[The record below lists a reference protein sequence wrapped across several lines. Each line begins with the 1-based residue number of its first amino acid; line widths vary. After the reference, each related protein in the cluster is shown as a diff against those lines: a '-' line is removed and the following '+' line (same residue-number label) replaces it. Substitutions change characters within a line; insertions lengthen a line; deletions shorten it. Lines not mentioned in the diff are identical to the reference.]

1 MTTGRAAQEAN
12 DTANLV
18 RSYCAQAEQLLAED
32 RLDEARTIVKNALR
46 LAPRDPAAFNILG
59 VVELVKGDLNA
70 AVSAI
75 GRAVALR
82 PDAPEPRH
90 FLGVAYEHL
99 GRFNDAIDSY
109 QAALALRPGVAMT
122 MLQLVKLLKVVGRA
136 GEAKSALANLLAA
149 HPDHIVAMFE
159 LADIAPQALSAEQL
173 ARLEQVAADAAQDPQ
188 TRAVANF
195 TLARLREAAGDYDG
209 EFEHLKRANTLC
221 VEHLDRLDGKAGS
234 SGFMPAS
241 ARAKHTTPAK
251 ALAQVS
257 DMRAFVEATFDEAFM
272 RRYEGNGHP
281 SSLPVF
287 IVGMPRS
294 GSSLIEQILASHSM
308 VHGAGEIE
316 TFQKIAVVM
325 QWPYEGYHRDGPG
338 DPLRRNEPPARH
350 FRVLGSE
357 YVKAIRP
364 LNPRAQRIVNKALG
378 NYFNIGMIHLCLTN
392 AVILHAVRDPVD
404 TCLGCYK
411 RLFLGG
417 NETTYDLALLGR
429 HYVEYRRVM
438 AHWQRVLPGRVVDI
452 VHEDLVRDPE
462 NQIRRL
468 LDACGLPWDE
478 RCLRPHETARPVRTA
493 SLNQVRQPIHQGS
506 LQRWRRYEKHLR
518 PLFEALGP
526 YAPQDWDRTR
536 S

>member
-1 MTTGRAAQEAN
+1 MTAGRAAQDAN
-12 DTANLV
+12 DTTNLV

-32 RLDEARTIVKNALR
+32 RLDEARTIIKNALR

-90 FLGVAYEHL
+90 FLAVAYEHL
-99 GRFNDAIDSY
+99 GRFDDAIDSFK
-109 QAALALRPGVAMT
+109 AALALRPGVAMT
-122 MLQLVKLLKVVGRA
+122 MLQLVKLLKVVGRTD
-136 GEAKSALANLLAA
+136 EAKSVLTNLLAVHPA
-149 HPDHIVAMFE
+149 HVMAIFE
-159 LADIAPQALSAEQL
+159 LADIAPEALSVEQL
-173 ARLEQVAADAAQDPQ
+173 ARLEQVASDTAQDPQ

-209 EFEHLKRANTLC
+209 EFARLKRANESSI
-221 VEHLDRLDGKAGS
+221 EHLVRLDGRPGHTT
-234 SGFMPAS
+234 FMPAD
-241 ARAKHTTPAK
+241 ARPKLSTPAK
-251 ALAQVS
+251 ALTQVS
-257 DMRAFVEATFDEAFM
+257 DMRAFVEVTFDEAFM

-294 GSSLIEQILASHSM
+294 GSSLIEQILASHPM

-316 TFQKIAVVM
+316 TFQKIAVAM
-325 QWPYEGYHRDGPG
+325 QWPFEGYHRETPG

-350 FRVLGSE
+350 FRLLGSE

-364 LNPRAQRIVNKALG
+364 LNPRARRIVNKALG
-378 NYFNIGMIHLCLTN
+378 NYFNIGMIHLCLPN

-417 NETTYDLALLGR
+417 NETTYDLGLLGR

-506 LQRWRRYEKHLR
+506 LQRWRRYEKHLG

-536 S
+536 G